1 MKNRVQNKKR
11 ASQSKPVLDDNDPE
25 VIMIKALLKIPMKK
39 RMNWYRQRL
48 PNGGSC
54 I

>member
-1 MKNRVQNKKR
+1 MKNRAQNKNR
-11 ASQSKPVLDDNDPE
+11 ASKSELVLDDNDPE
-25 VIMIKALLKIPMKK
+25 VIMIKALLKVPMKK
-39 RMNWYRQRL
+39 RINWYRQRL

>member
-1 MKNRVQNKKR
+1 MKNKAQNKKA
-11 ASQSKPVLDDNDPE
+11 ASKSELVIDDNDPE
-25 VIMIKALLKIPMKK
+25 VIMIKALLKVPMNK

>member
-1 MKNRVQNKKR
+1 MKDKAQNKKV
-11 ASQSKPVLDDNDPE
+11 ASKAEPVIDDNDPE
-25 VIMIKALLKIPMKK
+25 VIMIKALLKVLMKK